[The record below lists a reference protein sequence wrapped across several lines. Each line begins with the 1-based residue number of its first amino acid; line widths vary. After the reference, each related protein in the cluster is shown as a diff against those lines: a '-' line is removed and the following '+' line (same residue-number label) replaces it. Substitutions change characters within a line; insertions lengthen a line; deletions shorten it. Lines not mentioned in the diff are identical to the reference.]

1 MSKQKTA
8 NMSKSENDRKT
19 MYKYSL
25 LVLIA
30 AIDIF
35 LYYMSFRD
43 EPLVYVGTTTHLAL
57 LIYINEIW
65 AERKTKRTMYFL
77 YIISNYLLIVF
88 KYILPKGID
97 AFEWDLYFSLIYFI
111 PLLVNYFVSNN
122 TKQLVILDIN
132 SMIVVGLCQI
142 GEHLHF
148 WGLEDLEGNGVVT
161 FLTALI
167 LIVSAFISIILLWM
181 KNKVHQGF
189 GVI

>member
-19 MYKYSL
+19 VYKYSL

-35 LYYMSFRD
+35 LYYMSFQD

-57 LIYINEIW
+57 LIYLNEIW

-111 PLLVNYFVSNN
+111 PLFGNYFVSNN

-189 GVI
+189 GV